1 MAKSSYN
8 YLTKREVR
16 DLERCLS
23 PVDAISFYKEQ
34 IKKILFKMLFIAIVM
49 IIIAFYF
56 LQNLVIQN
64 RFLFLLVIIGIIM
77 FIAGARIF
85 YFLKIRECE
94 KYI

>member
-1 MAKSSYN
+1 M
-8 YLTKREVR
+8 
-16 DLERCLS
+16 ERCLS

-64 RFLFLLVIIGIIM
+64 PLLLVVIIGMIM
-77 FIAGARIF
+77 STVGARIF
-85 YFLKIRECE
+85 YLQIKIKECH